1 MKFFNLSPLT
11 QKRLERFRKSRVA
24 FFSLRLLIVL
34 YLISLCA
41 EVICNGKPLLMR
53 FNGEWSC
60 PFLMKQPPS
69 LVQEITGNTTHID
82 YRQFTKS
89 EAFLA
94 SGENFVLFAPVRYS
108 PGETL
113 DTADLEDEKVVT
125 LSLIPNQPVGRFNLT
140 RDFAIVRQD
149 NCAQFFPNVSLH
161 DRHTKLEELIEIT
174 PELRQEINRR
184 LRGEACDAYETDV
197 RPMSS
202 RAFSWSQLHLSL
214 APSEGGE
221 MPLTV
226 RVNLCALLPN
236 AQKFLPKLTY
246 ACSLCCSR
254 LSDAAGNL
262 TEEITCKP
270 ANKQT
275 PQPSAELF
283 MSLQKWARWG
293 FNKDITSADNVSYVD
308 SQSGTVYAVYSGNNI
323 RFPFPPTRRHIFG
336 LDGSGRDVFSRIV
349 YATRIAMSFG
359 LLLAVAA
366 TVLGMAIGAVQGY
379 FGGKVDICIQRFTE
393 IWAAMPFLYI
403 MVLVGAVF
411 GRSFWLLLLVYGLFC
426 WLGLSYYMR
435 AEFLRLRNR
444 PFVAAARCQGLT
456 NARIIFRH
464 ILPNALTPIITLFP
478 FLLVG
483 AIGSLVSLDF
493 LGFGLPPLTP
503 SWGELLNQ
511 AQTYRWA
518 WWLILF
524 PSLAIFVVMFLT
536 VMVGEG
542 VRNAFDPK
550 PFSKLQ

>member
-11 QKRLERFRKSRVA
+11 QKRLERFRRSRIA
-24 FFSLRLLIVL
+24 FWSLRLLIAL
-34 YLISLCA
+34 YVVSLGA
-41 EVICNGKPLLMR
+41 EFICNGEPLLMR
-53 FNGEWSC
+53 FQGEWSC
-60 PFLMKQPPS
+60 PFLLTQPPEN
-69 LVQEITGNTTHID
+69 VRAATGETTHVD
-82 YRQFTKS
+82 YRLFTKS
-89 EAFLA
+89 EVFKKDAK
-94 SGENFVLFAPVRYS
+94 NFALFAPVRYS

-113 DTADLEDEKVVT
+113 DTADLEDDKVVT
-125 LSLIPNQPVGRFNLT
+125 ISLIPKQPVGRFNLT
-140 RDFAIVRQD
+140 QDLAIVRQD
-149 NCAQFFPNVSLH
+149 NCTQFFPSMNLRDGCTNLAEV
-161 DRHTKLEELIEIT
+161 IEIT
-174 PELRQEINRR
+174 PELRKQITRR
-184 LRGEACDAYETDV
+184 LAGEACDAYETMV
-197 RPMSS
+197 
-202 RAFSWSQLHLSL
+202 
-214 APSEGGE
+214 APSSQRAVSWEQMRLVLSPSAGGVL
-221 MPLTV
+221 PQTV
-226 RVNLCALLPN
+226 RVNLRAVLPN
-236 AQKFLPKLTY
+236 NQRFLQKLTY
-246 ACSLCCSR
+246 DFVREADENGELTKVVLKSNKHTVLP
-254 LSDAAGNL
+254 SDALMGQLMEWATAGF
-262 TEEITCKP
+262 K
-270 ANKQT
+270 
-275 PQPSAELF
+275 
-283 MSLQKWARWG
+283 
-293 FNKDITSADNVSYVD
+293 KDITAADAIFYTD
-308 SQSGTVYAVYSGNNI
+308 PETKTDYAVYSANNI
-323 RFPFPPTRRHIFG
+323 RFPFHPTARHIFG

-359 LLLAVAA
+359 LLLAVTA
-366 TVLGMAIGAVQGY
+366 TVLGMIIGSIQGY
-379 FGGKVDICIQRFTE
+379 FGGKVDICVQRFTE

-524 PSLAIFVVMFLT
+524 PSLAIFTVMFLT